1 MSIAGHQPPPF
12 FKRGPAP
19 LVQLVVLVSISLTLL
34 VVDLRLRY
42 LDVLRQVVAVA
53 LTPVQVAANSPVDMA
68 SALGRYFAQVDALQ
82 AENAR
87 LKRTEVEAANRLLRQ
102 QYLEEENTRLRAL
115 LDMRERLH
123 SEGLVADIVYGSRDV
138 FSRRVIID
146 RGMQDRIAAGSPV
159 VDERGVVGQ
168 VTRLYPLQAEVTLI
182 TDKDQAIP
190 AQVART
196 GQRVVLFGAGNG
208 QLEVRFLAANADVQ
222 VGDALVTS
230 GLDGVFLPGLPVAQV
245 EAINREGASGFAQII
260 CAPAAAVEAR
270 GTVLVLGRR
279 LPELQPAPEAPAEAP
294 KKKGAR
300 SRAAQG

>member
-19 LVQLVVLVSISLTLL
+19 LVRLVLLASISLTLL

-53 LTPVQVAANSPVDMA
+53 LTPLQVAANSPVDLA
-68 SALGRYFAQVDALQ
+68 SGLGRYFSDVEALQ
-82 AENAR
+82 TENAR
-87 LKRTEVEAANRLLRQ
+87 LKRAQVESANQLLRQ

-123 SEGLVADIVYGSRDV
+123 SEGQVADIVYGSRDV

-146 RGMQDRIAAGSPV
+146 RGMQNHIAAGSPV
-159 VDERGVVGQ
+159 LDERGVIGQ

-190 AQVART
+190 AEVART

-208 QLEVRFLAANADVQ
+208 QLEVRFLAANADVE
-222 VGDALVTS
+222 VGDTLVTS
-230 GLDGVFLPGLPVAQV
+230 GLDGVFLPGLPVARVQ
-245 EAINREGASGFAQII
+245 
-260 CAPAAAVEAR
+260 
-270 GTVLVLGRR
+270 
-279 LPELQPAPEAPAEAP
+279 
-294 KKKGAR
+294 
-300 SRAAQG
+300 